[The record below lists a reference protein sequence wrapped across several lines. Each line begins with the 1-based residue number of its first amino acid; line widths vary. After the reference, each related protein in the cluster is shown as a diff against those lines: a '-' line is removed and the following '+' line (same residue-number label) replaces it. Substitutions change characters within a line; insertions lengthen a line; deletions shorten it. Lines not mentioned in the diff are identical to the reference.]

1 MKLVGSA
8 CRIGFPPGITSS
20 ALIPRRH
27 AYDWCLEPIVNDI
40 RRSSIYTSMKLNH
53 QWEVV

>member
-40 RRSSIYTSMKLNH
+40 RSSSIYASMKLNH
-53 QWEVV
+53 HWEVV